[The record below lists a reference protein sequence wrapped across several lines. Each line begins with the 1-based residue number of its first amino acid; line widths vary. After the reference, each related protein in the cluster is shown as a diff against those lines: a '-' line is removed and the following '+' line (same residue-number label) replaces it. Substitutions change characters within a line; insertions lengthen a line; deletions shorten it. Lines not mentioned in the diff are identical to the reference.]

1 LVALL
6 KPIVG
11 AEPVVPQCLVEE
23 DGKLDSQRSEEEA
36 GPAGSV
42 MVAESLTHPIPR
54 CPLGWV
60 LY

>member
-6 KPIVG
+6 KPVVG
-11 AEPVVPQCLVEE
+11 AELAVPRRLVEE
-23 DGKLDSQRSEEEA
+23 DGKPDSQRSEEEV

-42 MVAESLTHPIPR
+42 MVAKSLTRPIPR